1 MIIYYFPILIFAKIF
16 IFIIIIFLFGFFF
29 VLFCFFV
36 VFFFP
41 FALGHSKLSNFRRI
55 WIINDYLLFRYHKFL
70 LKFLYLLLFFFFF
83 FCFLFFVFFFAVCF
97 GTLKTVKFLAKFN
110 FVIYVYFYEFFL
122 LNHEV
127 FHFEFRISL
136 LNRI

>member
-16 IFIIIIFLFGFFF
+16 IINIIIFLFFFF
-29 VLFCFFV
+29 FFFFCFLLL
-36 VFFFP
+36 FFLP
-41 FALGHSKLSNFRRI
+41 FGLGHSKLPNFWRI
-55 WIINDYLLFRYHKFL
+55 WIINDYLLFHYHKFL
-70 LKFLYLLLFFFFF
+70 LKFLYLLLFFFF
-83 FCFLFFVFFFAVCF
+83 LFFFSVCF

>member
-1 MIIYYFPILIFAKIF
+1 MLKFLYLLSLFFCSF
-16 IFIIIIFLFGFFF
+16 FFLFF
-29 VLFCFFV
+29 FCFLLL
-36 VFFFP
+36 FFLP
-41 FALGHSKLSNFRRI
+41 FGLGHSKLSNFRRI
-55 WIINDYLLFRYHKFL
+55 WIINDYLLFHYHKFL
-70 LKFLYLLLFFFFF
+70 LKFLYLLLFFFLFCFF
-83 FCFLFFVFFFAVCF
+83 FSVCF